1 MLTLLTAATLLATT
15 PAEAPAPRFAD
26 THATEA
32 HREVL
37 QGLSRGRG
45 QVLGL
50 YNWASSRVTLDHDLT
65 EPQARQVG
73 EAVRATAAAW
83 TRMADKLPAAQAGLV
98 QTEVTFLRD
107 LFTKADGLA
116 ARLAEEAATPAPRRT
131 EVRHLSSGLYGSLA
145 MAEDLQH
152 TLARKLGIAS
162 EAPSPGRAR

>member
-65 EPQARQVG
+65 EPQPRQVG
-73 EAVRATAAAW
+73 QARQPFLGGG
-83 TRMADKLPAAQAGLV
+83 RGRRGPDKWWCVGCL
-98 QTEVTFLRD
+98 
-107 LFTKADGLA
+107 
-116 ARLAEEAATPAPRRT
+116 
-131 EVRHLSSGLYGSLA
+131 LYTS
-145 MAEDLQH
+145 
-152 TLARKLGIAS
+152 
-162 EAPSPGRAR
+162 PSPRD